1 MDGYKNE
8 IRTHGLQRCFYFN
21 SFKNFL
27 EQSDNTILGELTKN
41 NPFSLEQDQRNA
53 WLEEIQILKKALS
66 EIGTGHLIFEYT
78 IPRIGNRI
86 DVVYIAEGIV
96 FILEFKV
103 GSREYAPHAV
113 EQATDYALDLKN
125 FHKASHKLLLVP
137 MLIATRAPAHPFDNR
152 EMKPGILEVIKCNSG
167 NLSEAIRRI
176 LSQHSAS
183 PLNAEEWLH
192 SPYAPTP
199 TIIEAAQAL
208 YRGHGVVDI
217 SKNDARAVNLSQTTD
232 AINDIIEKSKRE
244 HKKSICFIT
253 GVPGAGKTLAGLN
266 IANERHK
273 FDENEHAVF
282 LSGNHPL
289 VTVLQEALA
298 RDEHKRLNNK
308 KSEATSKAK
317 AFIQIIHHFRDDALS
332 TDQAPIEK
340 VSIFDEAQR
349 AWTAKKLSNFMAVKK
364 GSPNFQQ
371 SEPEFLIRI
380 MDRHTDWA
388 VIICL
393 VGGGQE
399 INQGEAGLI
408 EWFNSLRH
416 DFPNWDVYVSD
427 QITDSE
433 YTNGLTMEEL
443 LRGLNYNVVKPL
455 HLAVS
460 LRSFRSEKVAGFVKA
475 LLDIDRDTAH
485 ALYQKLHEDYP
496 IYLTRDLDKAKA
508 WIRAQ
513 AKGSERYGII
523 ASSGAIRLRGY
534 GIWVQKK
541 VDPATWFLNDSKDV
555 RSSCF
560 LEETATEFDIQ
571 GLELDWA
578 IVCWDANFRFGDGSF
593 KHYSFSGTNWVN
605 VKQPEEKLYLKNTY
619 RVLLTRARQGM
630 IIFIPPGSDS
640 DKTRPHSYYDG
651 TYRYLKELG
660 IQEIE

>member
-1 MDGYKNE
+1 MAIKNE

-21 SFKNFL
+21 SVPNFI
-27 EQSDNTILGELTKN
+27 EQSEGTILGELAKN
-41 NPFSLEQDQRNA
+41 NSFSLEKDQRNA

-86 DVVYIAEGIV
+86 DVVYIVERTV
-96 FILEFKV
+96 FLLEFKV
-103 GSREYAPHAV
+103 GSCEYASQAV
-113 EQATDYALDLKN
+113 EQVTDYALDLKN
-125 FHKASHKLLLVP
+125 FHKASHELLLVP
-137 MLIATRAPAHPFDNR
+137 MLIATRAPAHPFENR
-152 EMKPGILEVIKCNSG
+152 EMKTGILEVIKCNSE
-167 NLSEAIRRI
+167 NLSEAINRV
-176 LSQHSAS
+176 LSQRSAS
-183 PLNAEEWLH
+183 SLDAVEWLK
-192 SPYAPTP
+192 SPYVPTP

-208 YRGHGVVDI
+208 YRGHGVADI
-217 SKNDARAVNLSQTTD
+217 SRSDASAVNLNQTTT
-232 AINDIIEKSKRE
+232 AINEIIEKSKRE

-282 LSGNHPL
+282 LSGNYPL

-298 RDEHKRLNNK
+298 RDEYKRLGNK
-308 KSEATSKAK
+308 KNEAASKAK

-332 TDQAPIEK
+332 DDQAPIEK
-340 VSIFDEAQR
+340 VAIFDEAQR
-349 AWTAKKLSNFMAVKK
+349 AWTAKKLSNFMANNKS
-364 GSPNFQQ
+364 SPNFQM
-371 SEPEFLIRI
+371 SEPEFLISV

-399 INQGEAGLI
+399 INRGEAGLI
-408 EWFNSLRH
+408 EWFESLKH
-416 DFPNWDVYVSD
+416 DFQNWDVYVSD
-427 QITDSE
+427 QMADIE
-433 YTNGLTMEEL
+433 YTKGRPMKDLFSGLK
-443 LRGLNYNVVKPL
+443 YNVIKPL

-475 LLDIDRDTAH
+475 LLDIDRDTATT
-485 ALYQKLHEDYP
+485 LYQKLHQDYP

-513 AKGSERYGII
+513 AKGSERYGIT

-541 VDPATWFLNDSKDV
+541 VDPAIWFLNDSKDV

-560 LEETATEFDIQ
+560 LEEAATEFYIQ

-578 IVCWDANFRFGDGSF
+578 IVCWDANFRFRDGVF
-593 KHYSFSGTNWVN
+593 EHYSFSGTDWENM
-605 VKQPEEKLYLKNTY
+605 KQSEAKLYLKNTY

-640 DKTRPHSYYDG
+640 DKTRAHSYYDG
-651 TYRYLKELG
+651 TYCYLREIG